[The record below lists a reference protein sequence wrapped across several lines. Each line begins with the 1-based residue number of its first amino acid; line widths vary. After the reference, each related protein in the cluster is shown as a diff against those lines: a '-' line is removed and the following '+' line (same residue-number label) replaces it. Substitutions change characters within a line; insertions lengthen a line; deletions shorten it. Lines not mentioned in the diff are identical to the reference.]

1 MKRLKYQFIMNMIL
15 CSVFMISC
23 SEDYDG
29 IELKPYQFSEN
40 NIVIGNEASQLLI
53 TIKNVDKAGKRWSIL
68 SATVTDE
75 VYQDSVFENDW
86 IIDPSSEHSNQI
98 LSPIFQKAWF
108 DIRRIN
114 EGQTLS
120 IGVTRNAGAER
131 KLSVAITDGLGGG
144 CGTFNLTQKAG
155 K

>member
-1 MKRLKYQFIMNMIL
+1 MKRLNRQLIMNMLL

-23 SEDYDG
+23 NKDYDC
-29 IELKPYQFSEN
+29 IESKPYQFSEN
-40 NIVIGNEASQLLI
+40 NVIVNSEASQLLI
-53 TIKNVDKAGKRWSIL
+53 TIENIDKAGKQWSVL

-86 IIDPSSEHSNQI
+86 IIDPSSEYSNQI

-120 IGVTRNAGAER
+120 IGVTRNVGAER

-144 CGTFNLTQKAG
+144 YGTFNLTQKAG